1 MVRAIEPEALRRLT
15 RLTAHDEQNRP
26 RTRRSPKR
34 ASGAAM
40 TAAPAYDLEGVRR
53 RIPILQTRIPMNAC
67 SHAPQCDAT
76 RAAADAYLDSW
87 GADGMDWD
95 RWMAEV
101 EAARAEFAALVGGGA
116 EDVAV
121 ATSVSQA
128 TASVASG
135 LDYTGR
141 RCRVVVSGA
150 EFPTVGH
157 VWLAQERF
165 GAEVVHVPVGADG
178 TIPLEA
184 WTSAIDER
192 TAVVSAAHV
201 YYQNGW
207 KQDVRAIADLAH
219 ARGALLYVDAYQSL
233 GTAPFD
239 APSSGADF
247 VAGGNLK
254 YLMGIPG
261 IAFVWVRPGL
271 AERLQPA
278 LTGWFGRA
286 DPFAFDATRL
296 DWAPAARRLDVG
308 TPPIVEAYVA
318 RAGMAW
324 LRELGLDAIGAW
336 TRTLASRLI
345 EGGTERGL
353 TVMGPLDPA
362 LRSPTT
368 AFASADSHAVEA
380 ALRRRGVIA
389 SARGPAIRLA
399 PHFYSTTED
408 VDRALDALVEVGAR
422 PNA

>member
-1 MVRAIEPEALRRLT
+1 MPDVTP
-15 RLTAHDEQNRP
+15 
-26 RTRRSPKR
+26 S
-34 ASGAAM
+34 
-40 TAAPAYDLEGVRR
+40 PAYDLDAVRR
-53 RIPILQTRIPMNAC
+53 RIPILATRVPMNAC
-67 SHAPQCDAT
+67 SQAPQCDAT
-76 RAAADAYLDSW
+76 RAAAEAYLASW
-87 GADGMDWD
+87 AADAMDWD

-101 EAARAEFAALVGGGA
+101 EAARAEFAALVGGAA

-135 LDYTGR
+135 LDYSGT

-178 TIPLEA
+178 TIPLDA
-184 WTSAIDER
+184 YASAIDGR

-239 APSSGADF
+239 APASGADF

-271 AERLQPA
+271 ADRLRPA
-278 LTGWFGRA
+278 ITGWFGRA

-296 DWAPAARRLDVG
+296 DWAPGARRLDLG

-324 LRELGLDAIGAW
+324 LRELGLDAVADW
-336 TRTLASRLI
+336 TRALAGRLI
-345 EGGTERGL
+345 ERGTDRGL
-353 TVMGPLDPA
+353 QVMGPMDPA
-362 LRSPTT
+362 RRSPST
-368 AFASADSHAVEA
+368 AFACADSHGVET
-380 ALRRRGVIA
+380 ALRERGIIA

-399 PHFYSTTED
+399 PHFYSTMED
-408 VDRALDALVEVGAR
+408 VDRALDALVEVVAR
-422 PNA
+422 PSA